1 MAEASVVEEMIEPAS
16 PMDIEPGEKKRPF
29 STKQIVGLVLGIAVG
44 VAVYFAPIAGIAAE
58 AQTQLALT
66 LFALVFWACGV
77 LPPAATAA
85 VYMALLLLLG
95 AAGPD
100 VVFSGW
106 TSPSGNLWLI
116 ICSFLVAAGIEASGL
131 ARRIAYMLCSVSF
144 VKDFK
149 TLVVAIALMELVFS
163 LIVPSAYA
171 RAFMILTVIWE
182 VCRANDFNRRD
193 TIVLGFIC
201 FAYVVP
207 TSLVFLTAETALN
220 TIALDFAGAQAN
232 WLEWFFRM
240 GIPNLVLTVLLTLA
254 IIVIF
259 KPTGPTAI
267 NNQVSKDFLAALQK
281 PSGREMRMVVWL
293 VIMIAFWLSCT
304 VLNIDLTWGTLFLTC
319 AMFVPGIGVLDAKSL
334 EAVPADTLIFVTC
347 AMAVGAVGAA
357 TGMNEW
363 LADAILPASFPDNV
377 FLILLFVAALS
388 MVVHMVVGSVTA
400 SMMVVIPLVLA
411 FNARMGFGISEYVI
425 VMVAFEILMGH
436 FILSIHQ
443 APIAVGMAS
452 AGYTDQDVAKLGI
465 PLTVI
470 IFVQVIILIGW
481 WFVIGL
487 L

>member
-1 MAEASVVEEMIEPAS
+1 MTEASAALETSPSNGIEPSA
-16 PMDIEPGEKKRPF
+16 PRKEWAF
-29 STKQIVGLVLGIAVG
+29 STKQIIGLVLGVVVG
-44 VAVYFAPIAGIAAE
+44 VSVYFAPIAGIAAE

-66 LFALVFWACGV
+66 LFALIFWACGV

-95 AAGPD
+95 SAGPD
-100 VVFSGW
+100 TVFSGW

-116 ICSFLVAAGIEASGL
+116 ISSFLVAAGIESSGL
-131 ARRIAYMLCSVSF
+131 AKRIAYALCSFSF

-149 TLVVAIALMELVFS
+149 TLVITIAIMELVFS

-171 RAFMILTVIWE
+171 RAFMILTVIGE
-182 VCRANDFNRRD
+182 VRKANGFNRRD
-193 TIVLGFIC
+193 TVVLGFIC

-220 TIALDFAGAQAN
+220 TIALDFAGVQAN
-232 WLEWFFRM
+232 WIEWFVQM
-240 GIPNLVLTVLLTLA
+240 GIPNLALTVLLTVA
-254 IIVIF
+254 ILIIF

-267 NNQVSKDFLAALQK
+267 DNNVSKELLSGLGK
-281 PSGREMRMVVWL
+281 PSGREMRMVAWL

-319 AMFVPGIGVLDAKSL
+319 VMFVPGIGVLDAKSL
-334 EAVPADTLIFVTC
+334 ESIPADTLIFVTC
-347 AMAVGAVGAA
+347 AMAVGAVGSA

-363 LADAILPASFPDNV
+363 LADAILPAAFPNNI
-377 FLILLFVAALS
+377 FLVLFFVAALS
-388 MVVHMVVGSVTA
+388 MAVHMVVGSVTA

-411 FNARMGFGISEYVI
+411 FNARMGFGIADYVI
-425 VMVAFEILMGH
+425 VMIAFEILMGH

-443 APIAVGMAS
+443 APIAVGMAT
-452 AGYTDQDVAKLGI
+452 AGYTDQQVAKLGI

-470 IFVQVIILIGW
+470 IFVQVAILIAW
-481 WFVIGL
+481 WFIIGVL
-487 L
+487 